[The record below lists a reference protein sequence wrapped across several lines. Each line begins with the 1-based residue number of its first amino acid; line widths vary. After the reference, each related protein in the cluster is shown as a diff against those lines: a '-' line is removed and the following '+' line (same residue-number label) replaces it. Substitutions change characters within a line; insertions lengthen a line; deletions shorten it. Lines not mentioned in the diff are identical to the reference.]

1 MLSEGGRRLFSRLLW
16 ISLVFFIFF
25 HLLNLFCD
33 RLILIFWHQHRRC
46 CEKISM
52 IMLMINW
59 WLGVK
64 HRNLLYRIAPDLRQ
78 YSLIL
83 YFKQTAPRIL
93 LKEIVLNLFEAI
105 WSRRQYWG
113 GRRSTWQIYYL
124 SGRWLLIW
132 HIGYHGLYLRGA
144 RFQGH
149 LILQASFDLIQL
161 VTVADGSDPVGLKI
175 YFLSGL
181 KNFAFSY
188 SLVPSLL
195 FILILIAHVRV
206 CLGHM
211 TAQSLSFWILFMANR
226 AHILVVL
233 LLKVL
238 GGTALLFYN
247 LLLLRMLR

>member
-1 MLSEGGRRLFSRLLW
+1 MLSEGGRRLFCRFLW
-16 ISLVFFIFF
+16 ISLVIFIFF

-64 HRNLLYRIAPDLRQ
+64 HRNLLNHIAPDLRLC
-78 YSLIL
+78 SMIL
-83 YFKQTAPRIL
+83 YFKQSAPRIL
-93 LKEIVLNLFEAI
+93 LKEIVLNIFEAI

-113 GRRSTWQIYYL
+113 SRGCTWHVYYL
-124 SGRWLLIW
+124 RGRWLLIW
-132 HIGYHGLYLRGA
+132 HVGYHGLFLRGQCC
-144 RFQGH
+144 QGH
-149 LILQASFDLIQL
+149 LILQTSFYLIQL
-161 VTVADGSDPVGLKI
+161 VTVADGSDAVGLKI

-206 CLGHM
+206 RLGHM
-211 TAQSLSFWILFMANR
+211 TAESLGFWILFMANR
-226 AHILVVL
+226 AHVLVVL

-238 GGTALLFYN
+238 GGTALLFYI